1 MRTHMSG
8 RLVAAALAVIAL
20 PASLAACGG
29 SDKSSSSTSGAAAAT
44 TSTSSGGGKLIQ
56 LDAANKGKKVK
67 IGSKNFTESI
77 ILGYIYG
84 EALKKAGYSVSY
96 DLNLGNEQ
104 VATRALKTKE
114 IDAYPEYTG
123 TALTSLL
130 GVKPKDVPHDESAAY
145 EQAKRLYESKYGFTA
160 LPQTP
165 FTDSQALGMTAATAK
180 KLGNPTKI
188 SDLKGKSQNLTIAGS
203 TECFKRTDCALGFKT
218 VYGLT
223 FKKEIPID
231 VAQRHEVILKGKADL
246 TVPFTTD
253 GQIAANKEVVLKDD
267 KHLFPPYNVT
277 FVVRDPVFK
286 SAGPDFEKVVAN
298 VQTGL
303 TTPVMS
309 ELNSRVD
316 LDKQQPLA
324 VAEEYLKA
332 TGYVK

>member
-8 RLVAAALAVIAL
+8 RLVAAALAAILL
-20 PASLAACGG
+20 PAGLAACGS
-29 SDKSSSSTSGAAAAT
+29 SDKSSSGTSGAAAAT
-44 TSTSSGGGKLIQ
+44 TGASSGGGQLIQ
-56 LDAANKGKKVK
+56 YDAANKGKSLK

-84 EALKKAGYSVSY
+84 EALKKAGYTVKY
-96 DLNLGNEQ
+96 DLNLGTEQ
-104 VATRALKTKE
+104 VATRALKSHE
-114 IDAYPEYTG
+114 IDGYPEYTG

-130 GVKPKDVPHDESAAY
+130 GVKPKDVPHDENAAY
-145 EQAKRLYESKYGFTA
+145 QEAKRLYESKYKFTA

-188 SDLKGKSQNLTIAGS
+188 SDLKGKSQNLTLAGS
-203 TECFKRTDCALGFKT
+203 AECFKRSDCALGFKQ

-231 VAQRHEVILKGKADL
+231 VSQRHEVILKGKADL

-277 FVVRDPVFK
+277 FVVRDDAF
-286 SAGPDFEKVVAN
+286 ARLGPDLEKVVTT
-298 VQTGL
+298 VQKGL

-324 VAEEYLKA
+324 VAGEYLKA